1 LDKRH
6 PYGVRSSAVISVSKI
21 TVAIAV
27 LVLIA
32 AVGVSGYEIGRNH
45 SITPAAKGSA
55 SQFARAQAVADAE
68 YVIEQA
74 YQNSSPSKVSSS
86 LIALNARD
94 SVVGRGVAL
103 IRLGSDDRAYF
114 QVRINDVAGDVCIDY
129 GGMSYGETPSPC
141 RKK

>member
-1 LDKRH
+1 M
-6 PYGVRSSAVISVSKI
+6 ISVSKI

-32 AVGVSGYEIGRNH
+32 AVGISGYEIGRNH
-45 SITPAAKGSA
+45 SITPAAKVSV

-68 YVIEQA
+68 YVIEQT
-74 YQNSSPSKVSSS
+74 YQNSTPSRISAAF
-86 LIALNARD
+86 IALNDHDA
-94 SVVGRGVAL
+94 SVVGGGVAL